1 MTEPRDPDDK
11 RLDSSDESSER
22 TGYEPPEGADAGAA
36 DVSESVSDAD
46 RSDHHP
52 LDEPPLQGSSAADA
66 EASSALPPTEP
77 EPELAAPTG
86 EHPAPVPEP
95 PAAKPKRSWL
105 AVFALLLA
113 LVGLGGNGYL
123 YYRAVYDNPID
134 DVAQQVQAVASETT
148 DRSGEIASQ
157 LEALRQELKSE
168 LAQTEA
174 RRGESES
181 ALMQSLNDAITSAP
195 PTEEKWKLAEVE
207 YLLRIAN
214 HRALMERD
222 ADTALQLLSTAD
234 AILTEIDDFALH
246 PVRAALA
253 DEMLALKS
261 RGDSDRQGLF
271 LRLEALKG
279 RLEQLP
285 LRVPEYFVPE
295 QAEAETDASP
305 WQLFVEQ
312 ISGYFKFRRLAGDEA
327 AQPLLSPD
335 EGQYLEMNL
344 RLMFERAQLA
354 LLREDALVFESSVA
368 DADDWVARYLD
379 PEHAGV
385 VAVREELGG
394 LREVDLDAAMPD
406 ISSSLRTLE
415 RLRGD
420 QQ

>member
-1 MTEPRDPDDK
+1 MTEPRDPDDPTSEPTS
-11 RLDSSDESSER
+11 DTYAEPDADVQSDTQSSSDDW
-22 TGYEPPEGADAGAA
+22 GDDAGADADAA
-36 DVSESVSDAD
+36 SVGEPEDALEPAPSDD
-46 RSDHHP
+46 QD
-52 LDEPPLQGSSAADA
+52 L
-66 EASSALPPTEP
+66 EP
-77 EPELAAPTG
+77 EPVAETA
-86 EHPAPVPEP
+86 EPVPP
-95 PAAKPKRSWL
+95 KAKRSWL
-105 AVFALLLA
+105 AVLAFLLA
-113 LVGLGGNGYL
+113 LIGLGGNGYL

-134 DVAQQVQAVASETT
+134 AVAEQVEAVASETT
-148 DRSGEIASQ
+148 NRSGEITSQ
-157 LEALRQELKSE
+157 LDALRSELKAD

-174 RRGESES
+174 RRDESET
-181 ALMQSLNDAITSAP
+181 ALMQSLNDAITTAP

-261 RGDSDRQGLF
+261 RGDSDRQGVF

-295 QAEAETDASP
+295 ETASEDATP
-305 WQLFVEQ
+305 WQVLVEQ
-312 ISGYFKFRRLAGDEA
+312 VSGYFKFRRLAGDEA

-379 PEHAGV
+379 PEHPGV
-385 VAVREELGG
+385 VAVRQELQA
-394 LREVDLDAAMPD
+394 LVEVDLDAEMPD

-415 RLRGD
+415 RLRGA